1 MPSSVTAKAKNKSQ
15 KPALA
20 SVAQTKQPRLEKALT
35 GITGLDEITLGGLP
49 RGRATLICGTPG
61 CGKTMLGV
69 EFLVNGARKYSEPG
83 VFVAFEE
90 SKEELILNSASLDLD
105 LSDLVRKKMLAIDHV
120 HVDANDIAETGE
132 YDLEGL
138 FIRIKYAIESVG
150 AKRVVLDTIETLFS
164 GFSNES
170 LLRAEIRRLFK
181 FLKSFGVTALVTGE
195 RGEKSLT
202 RYGLEEYVADCVI
215 LLDHRVNDQI
225 TTRRLR
231 IVKYR
236 GSSHGT
242 NEYPFA
248 IDQEGF
254 SVLPVTSMGL
264 KHKVSNEVV
273 SSGVP
278 DLDAMLEVRGFY
290 RGTSVLLSATAGM
303 GKTSFASAFARS
315 VCEKGER
322 ALFFAFEESAPQIV
336 RNMRSIGIDLAPH
349 LDSGLLKV
357 LAQRPFLYGL
367 EMHLVSM
374 RNAINQ
380 FRPSVVIVDPV
391 SNLSVA
397 GNGREV
403 NAMLTL
409 LIDLLK
415 SEGITGFFTVLNENN
430 SRLETSDLGISSL
443 IDTWL
448 LARDIESSG
457 ERNRGLYV
465 LKSRGMRHSNQI
477 REFILSSQGIK
488 LIDVYLGPS
497 GMLTGSAR
505 TALEAEERDAA
516 TRMSDERELK
526 VAQLERKRKAME
538 AQIAAIRAEFEADAL
553 EIRKA
558 VDVEAGRE
566 QNLLDNRAEMAKS
579 RRTVNGLRSRSNAQ
593 Q

>member
-1 MPSSVTAKAKNKSQ
+1 MPSSVTAKAKNRPQ

-215 LLDHRVNDQI
+215 LLDHRVTDQI

-322 ALFFAFEESAPQIV
+322 AMFFAFEESAPQIV
-336 RNMRSIGIDLAPH
+336 RNMQSIGIDLAPH

-415 SEGITGFFTVLNENN
+415 S
-430 SRLETSDLGISSL
+430 
-443 IDTWL
+443 
-448 LARDIESSG
+448 
-457 ERNRGLYV
+457 
-465 LKSRGMRHSNQI
+465 
-477 REFILSSQGIK
+477 
-488 LIDVYLGPS
+488 
-497 GMLTGSAR
+497 
-505 TALEAEERDAA
+505 
-516 TRMSDERELK
+516 
-526 VAQLERKRKAME
+526 
-538 AQIAAIRAEFEADAL
+538 
-553 EIRKA
+553 
-558 VDVEAGRE
+558 
-566 QNLLDNRAEMAKS
+566 
-579 RRTVNGLRSRSNAQ
+579 
-593 Q
+593 